1 MLENKQTIDITR
13 AACEAY
19 EMSDAEMGSL
29 LSRMASASLAHLK
42 KSAANDNATLCTEAA
57 LHMLEDIL
65 PEVSARLY
73 ARDGITLSR
82 KSSALKDQ
90 PSSELRTAFIEAF
103 QSDSFRSYLNLLH
116 EDRLSRDEVREYDL
130 ITSPAVNG
138 NIVVLGLDRL
148 APPSAQN
155 IDRLAGVVKF
165 AGSLRGVS
173 CEDGKWH
180 PDFAAYI
187 LGTEMQTFVSDQIDE
202 MLEGDDDLDLLDID
216 SEENHSETQH
226 PLQLSER
233 AEVKEHEYEYEA

>member
-19 EMSDAEMGSL
+19 KMSDAEMGSL
-29 LSRMASASLAHLK
+29 LSRMASASIAHLK
-42 KSAANDNATLCTEAA
+42 RSATDVNDHLCTDAA
-57 LHMLEDIL
+57 HLLLENIL
-65 PEVSARLY
+65 PEVSARLF
-73 ARDGITLSR
+73 ARDGITLTR
-82 KSSALKDQ
+82 KSSIFRDL
-90 PSSELRTAFIEAF
+90 PSSELRTAFIETF

-116 EDRLSRDEVREYDL
+116 EERLSRDDVREYDL

-148 APPSAQN
+148 APPSADN

-165 AGSLRGVS
+165 AGTLRGVS

-187 LGTEMQTFVSDQIDE
+187 LGTDGFTYVSDQIDD
-202 MLEGDDDLDLLDID
+202 MFEGDDELDMMDID
-216 SEENHSETQH
+216 DLHTLPIERRTTDETAAAQT
-226 PLQLSER
+226 
-233 AEVKEHEYEYEA
+233 KEFEFEL